1 MTFGSV
7 LLETDRPGVST
18 VVAPAFRWHEEYS
31 VAPTGAA
38 SVFVRM
44 SYARPPETS
53 GHSIEGEFQSE
64 GHDTPRE
71 TLHDPG
77 RSHVAYRHYTSSSS
91 KTLSSSSSKTLS
103 SSSSSVSSTGAS
115 NLKTSSSSS
124 SSSCPS
130 SRLSSD
136 VSSGSVSSSTS
147 STSSNDAGMIAAS
160 GSASLREERRRAR
173 GCSEVRSSGAMGIV

>member
-1 MTFGSV
+1 
-7 LLETDRPGVST
+7 
-18 VVAPAFRWHEEYS
+18 AFRRHEEYS

-44 SYARPPETS
+44 SYALPPETS
-53 GHSIEGEFQSE
+53 CHSIEGEWQRE

-71 TLHDPG
+71 TLHSPG
-77 RSHVAYRHYTSSSS
+77 LSHVAYRHYTSSSS

-115 NLKTSSSSS
+115 NVKTSSS

-136 VSSGSVSSSTS
+136 VSMGSMSSSSSSTS
-147 STSSNDAGMIAAS
+147 SKGLGRIASSVSSSLVGR
-160 GSASLREERRRAR
+160 SATEAE
-173 GCSEVRSSGAMGIV
+173 CSWT